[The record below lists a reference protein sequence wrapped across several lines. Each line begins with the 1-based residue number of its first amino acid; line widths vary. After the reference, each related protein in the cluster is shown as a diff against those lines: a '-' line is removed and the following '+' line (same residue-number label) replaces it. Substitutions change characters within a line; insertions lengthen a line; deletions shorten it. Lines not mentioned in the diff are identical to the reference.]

1 MMMIQVLPEGTS
13 CTGTCEVL
21 PRSHDGVGV
30 TLHLLP
36 PGDHIGSF
44 QDDVDDDDD
53 DVDVDDD
60 DHQPQVRNQGACGS
74 CWAFAASSVLGSY
87 AKINDM

>member
-53 DVDVDDD
+53 DDVDDD
-60 DHQPQVRNQGACGS
+60 DDEKYAPDGVAKWQYIQG
-74 CWAFAASSVLGSY
+74 
-87 AKINDM
+87 N